1 MLQTRKLETPPSPHA
16 LSPSRPIVPRP
27 IKTQRKPP
35 SHSSARR
42 GSAAAAHPARSD
54 ARHSLTL
61 NRRGAAP
68 ANGPSR
74 ARWRSA
80 GDWSR
85 SRRAG
90 EEKGG
95 RRRKAESAVAGTRE
109 EARQAPGNTLVKFS
123 DQDNG
128 GADGAVLQCKFRS
141 SFNSSSGLLL
151 FSLLLLIP
159 DLKHFVSRWGTQMK
173 LLLVRLIRLKLKKL
187 KLERQRLEW

>member
-35 SHSSARR
+35 SRSSARR

-95 RRRKAESAVAGTRE
+95 RRRKAESAVAASQGPGRRRGRRPS
-109 EARQAPGNTLVKFS
+109 ARQHPRE
-123 DQDNG
+123 
-128 GADGAVLQCKFRS
+128 VLRPRQRRRGRS
-141 SFNSSSGLLL
+141 S
-151 FSLLLLIP
+151 P
-159 DLKHFVSRWGTQMK
+159 PM
-173 LLLVRLIRLKLKKL
+173 
-187 KLERQRLEW
+187 